1 MNTINRFYMLLLAMV
16 AAMSV
21 HTVLAQ
27 DAELSEYDMN
37 APMGWATCKSLTTA
51 GDYELT

>member
-1 MNTINRFYMLLLAMV
+1 MNTVNRFYMLLLAMV

-27 DAELSEYDMN
+27 DAELSEY
-37 APMGWATCKSLTTA
+37 T
-51 GDYELT
+51 